1 MRRLGERRGGTV
13 ERPETGARR
22 GGAGGGADRYPD
34 SIEGRSSWI
43 AAAITTA
50 ILSISYGA
58 PLIVVVG
65 LKPIGASLGA
75 DRALVALA
83 ASLVWLGTG
92 MGGIPMG
99 WIADRIGVRP
109 VVVFGALMS
118 ALGLAVSATGRV
130 WTLFLGHAALIG
142 LLGNAALFAPLVI
155 YVSRWFDRRRGIAVA
170 LISSGQYVAG
180 IIWPSLFER
189 GLGHF
194 GWQATM
200 LGYAAMMAAAIL
212 PLALFLPPPP
222 PPAPSRLAPSA
233 PGLRIRARSLGLPPN
248 LAQALICV
256 AGFLC
261 CVPMAMPATH
271 LVAFCS
277 GLGIPAAQGA
287 AMLSVL
293 FGCAFLSRVF
303 WGWLADRIGGLGTV
317 FAGSACQAAAMVLYA
332 MLRNEALLFALSAA
346 YGLGF
351 SGIIP
356 GYVVAIREL
365 FPSSEASW
373 RVPALLFTSTAGMAF
388 GGWLAGAMYDSF
400 GFYAPAFAAGALF
413 NLANLL
419 VIGFLVVRRAHD
431 ARLKAV

>member
-1 MRRLGERRGGTV
+1 MERLAEQESGMVDAPGAAAQRHGTGGEPSRW
-13 ERPETGARR
+13 PH
-22 GGAGGGADRYPD
+22 
-34 SIEGRSSWI
+34 SIETRASWI
-43 AAAITTA
+43 VAAITTA
-50 ILSISYGA
+50 ILSMSYGA

-65 LKPIGASLGA
+65 LGPIGASLGA
-75 DRALVALA
+75 DRAVVALA

-92 MGGIPMG
+92 IGGIPMG

-109 VVVFGALMS
+109 ICIFGAVMS
-118 ALGLAVSATGRV
+118 ALGLIVSATGRT
-130 WTLFLGHAALIG
+130 WALFLGHAALIG
-142 LLGNAALFAPLVI
+142 LLGNAALFAPLVV

-170 LISSGQYVAG
+170 LISSGQYLAG
-180 IIWPSLFER
+180 IFWPSLFER
-189 GLGHF
+189 GLVSF

-200 LGYAAMMAAAIL
+200 LSYAAVMAAAIV
-212 PLALFLPPPP
+212 PLALLLPPPP
-222 PPAPSRLAPSA
+222 QAGRFAPTAR
-233 PGLRIRARSLGLPPN
+233 GLRIRTRTLGLPAN
-248 LAQALICV
+248 LVLALICA

-277 GLGIPAAQGA
+277 ALGIPAAQGA

-293 FGCAFLSRVF
+293 FGCAFASRVF
-303 WGWLADRIGGLGTV
+303 WGWFADRFGGLGAV
-317 FAGSACQAAAMVLYA
+317 FAGSACQAAAMVLYVV
-332 MLRNEALLFALSAA
+332 LRSEALLFVLSAV

-365 FPSSEASW
+365 FPASQASW

-388 GGWLAGAMYDSF
+388 GGWLAGALYDSF
-400 GFYAPAFAAGALF
+400 GFYGPAFVAGAWF

-419 VIGFLVVRRAHD
+419 VIGFLLVRQSRSPRFA
-431 ARLKAV
+431 AA

>member
-1 MRRLGERRGGTV
+1 MV
-13 ERPETGARR
+13 ERPEASASQR
-22 GGAGGGADRYPD
+22 GAGADAGRYSD
-34 SIEGRSSWI
+34 SVEGRSSWI

-75 DRALVALA
+75 DRATVALA

-109 VVVFGALMS
+109 VVAFGALMS
-118 ALGLAVSATGRV
+118 ALGLVVSATGRT
-130 WTLFLGHAALIG
+130 WALFLGHAALIG
-142 LLGNAALFAPLVI
+142 FLGNAALFAPLVV

-170 LISSGQYVAG
+170 LISSGQYIAG
-180 IIWPSLFER
+180 IIWPALFER
-189 GLGHF
+189 GLGQF

-200 LGYAAMMAAAIL
+200 LGYAAVIVAAIL
-212 PLALFLPPPP
+212 PLSLFLPP
-222 PPAPSRLAPSA
+222 PPAPSRLAPVA
-233 PGLRIRARSLGLPPN
+233 VGLRIRARSLGLRAN
-248 LAQALICV
+248 LVQTLICI

-277 GLGIPAAQGA
+277 GIGIPAAQGA

-293 FGCAFLSRVF
+293 FGCAFLSRVW

-317 FAGSACQAAAMVLYA
+317 FAGSACQAVAMVLYA
-332 MLRNEALLFALSAA
+332 TIRNEALLFALSAA

-365 FPSSEASW
+365 FPSAQASW

-413 NLANLL
+413 NLANLI
-419 VIGFLVVRRAHD
+419 VIGFLVVRRTQH
-431 ARLKAV
+431 ARLSAA

>member
-1 MRRLGERRGGTV
+1 MV
-13 ERPETGARR
+13 EAPETAAPRR
-22 GGAGGGADRYPD
+22 GAGGEPD
-34 SIEGRSSWI
+34 HRSSHSIETRASWI

-65 LKPIGASLGA
+65 LKPIGVSLGT
-75 DRALVALA
+75 DRAVVALA

-109 VVVFGALMS
+109 IVVFGALMS
-118 ALGLAVSATGRV
+118 ALGLVVSATGRI
-130 WTLFLGHAALIG
+130 WALFLGHAALIG
-142 LLGNAALFAPLVI
+142 LLGNAALFAPLVV

-170 LISSGQYVAG
+170 LISSGQYLAG
-180 IIWPSLFER
+180 IFWPSLFER
-189 GLGHF
+189 GLAEF

-200 LGYAAMMAAAIL
+200 LGYAAVMAAAIV
-212 PLALFLPPPP
+212 PLAFFL
-222 PPAPSRLAPSA
+222 PPAPSRLAPTASSV
-233 PGLRIRARSLGLPPN
+233 RIRARTLGLPAN
-248 LAQALICV
+248 LVQALICA

-277 GLGIPAAQGA
+277 SLGIPAAQGA
-287 AMLSVL
+287 VMLSVL
-293 FGCAFLSRVF
+293 FGCAFASRVF
-303 WGWLADRIGGLGTV
+303 WGWFADRVGGLGAV
-317 FAGSACQAAAMVLYA
+317 FAGSACQAVAMILYA
-332 MLRNEALLFALSAA
+332 VLGNEALLFVLSGA

-365 FPSSEASW
+365 FPASQASW
-373 RVPALLFTSTAGMAF
+373 RVPALLFTSTGGMAF
-388 GGWLAGAMYDSF
+388 GGWLAGALYDSF

-419 VIGFLVVRRAHD
+419 VIGFLLWRQSHGP
-431 ARLKAV
+431 RLAPA